1 MEQTI
6 DLHSDT
12 QPISSDKE
20 PTSERKTFVVL
31 FAILS
36 GLLVSAIVLPAWLP
50 GLIQSIYGR
59 DVKVFWYISRATAI
73 MSYLVL
79 WFSMVWGLL
88 LTGRIT
94 GKKPGPAGVNDLH
107 KFTSIFGLGLGLF
120 HGLLLTA
127 DKYLHPQLAQIF
139 IPFSIQN
146 YRPDW
151 VGLGQINIYLWA
163 VLLLS
168 YFIRKW
174 IGQKTWR
181 VMHFLTFVIYALSF
195 FHGIFSGTDTST
207 TWMTSTYWL
216 TGGSI
221 VFLLFYRVFSNAQRK
236 DETNS
241 REFQQML
248 EAAKKNK

>member
-1 MEQTI
+1 MENSI
-6 DLHSDT
+6 KSLADT
-12 QPISSDKE
+12 QPTQRVLDQE
-20 PTSERKTFVVL
+20 NDRRTFVVL
-31 FAILS
+31 LAVLS

-50 GLIQSIYGR
+50 GLIQSIYGK
-59 DVKVFWYISRATAI
+59 DVKVFWYVSRATAI
-73 MSYLVL
+73 MSYLIL

-94 GKKPGPAGVNDLH
+94 GKKPGPAGANDLH
-107 KFTSIFGLGLGLF
+107 KFTSIFGLGLGLI

-146 YRPDW
+146 YRPNW

-181 VMHFLTFVIYALSF
+181 VMHFLSFVVFALSF
-195 FHGIFSGTDTST
+195 FHGVFSGTDTST
-207 TWMTSTYWL
+207 SWMTVIYWV
-216 TGGSI
+216 TGGSFI
-221 VFLLFYRVFSNAQRK
+221 FLLFYRIFSTSERK
-236 DETNS
+236 DEANL
-241 REFQQML
+241 RAYQQML
-248 EAAKKNK
+248 GSVKKDR

>member
-6 DLHSDT
+6 NHLNNT
-12 QPISSDKE
+12 QPVSVVKDQTSDK
-20 PTSERKTFVVL
+20 KTFIVL
-31 FAILS
+31 LAIIT
-36 GLLVSAIVLPAWLP
+36 GLLVSALVLPAWLP
-50 GLIQSIYGR
+50 GLIQSIYGK

-73 MSYLVL
+73 MSYLIL

-88 LTGRIT
+88 ITGRIT
-94 GKKPGPAGVNDLH
+94 GRQPGPAGANDLH

-139 IPFSIQN
+139 IPFSVQN
-146 YRPDW
+146 YRPNW
-151 VGLGQINIYLWA
+151 VGLGQINLYLWA

-181 VMHFLTFVIYALSF
+181 VMHYLTFVVFALSF
-195 FHGIFSGTDTST
+195 FHGVFSGTDTST
-207 TWMTSTYWL
+207 TWMTAIYWI

-221 VFLLFYRVFSNAQRK
+221 VFLLFYRIFSTAQRK
-236 DETNS
+236 DES
-241 REFQQML
+241 SYRAYQQML
-248 EAAKKNK
+248 GSVKKNR